1 MRNILRVAVLLI
13 ATAQPALTQGGGRG
27 GGRGAPPPVRD
38 TTGAVRKTPTGAIL
52 DFVNQDI
59 GEVLR
64 AIAEAGNLP
73 VSFSRMPSNVRVSLR
88 VQQQM
93 TLEVAS
99 EVLKSLA
106 EMNGFTV
113 TVTPAL
119 ITVLGPVPIPPPQQ
133 LTPQQMLAQ
142 MQQQRVL
149 TVNQIRLKHATATT
163 LAPVLMSLFTGT
175 GTGGFNA
182 GVNNGR
188 GGITAPGVTQ
198 PFNNAAAA
206 GGGGGGA
213 GRGGRGAGAAG
224 AGGGG
229 RGAAGGAN
237 PIFNLG
243 GAGGAGGIQQALQQA
258 FGVGGLGVVR
268 PFSDMRIIG
277 EPTTNSLLVFSTA
290 EDFAVLQQLVTGV
303 DLRPLQ
309 VLIEV
314 TIAQVQRTH
323 DLDAGISGVDAKSK
337 VTQGK
342 STTGATTF
350 NTTTDTLALLPSAA
364 SARDFIYQLTGG
376 NGATS
381 YKVAMNALQ
390 TRGDV
395 RVSSMPLIIAQ
406 NNVQAIL
413 NVGSSVPFVQVS
425 QTVPNDPT
433 GRVQTVQYQNVGT
446 TLTIT
451 PTINQDG
458 YVNMSVQQTND
469 DVTNNLLFDAPII
482 NNRQATTQV
491 FVRDGQTT
499 VIGGLTDNTTNN
511 STSGIPFLSR
521 IPIIGGF
528 LFGNTTRH
536 KDETELYLL
545 LTPHIISSDE
555 DLDRVRN
562 AVKNSSELLKNT
574 PLNGINTG
582 GDTIHVG
589 APAKKPPTDTVKKK
603 GGGTAGDS
611 VPPSPG
617 VPGMFSP
624 LH

>member
-38 TTGAVRKTPTGAIL
+38 TTGAVRQTPTGAIL

>member
-1 MRNILRVAVLLI
+1 M
-13 ATAQPALTQGGGRG
+13 
-27 GGRGAPPPVRD
+27 
-38 TTGAVRKTPTGAIL
+38 
-52 DFVNQDI
+52 
-59 GEVLR
+59 
-64 AIAEAGNLP
+64 
-73 VSFSRMPSNVRVSLR
+73 
-88 VQQQM
+88 
-93 TLEVAS
+93 
-99 EVLKSLA
+99 
-106 EMNGFTV
+106 
-113 TVTPAL
+113 
-119 ITVLGPVPIPPPQQ
+119 
-133 LTPQQMLAQ
+133 
-142 MQQQRVL
+142 
-149 TVNQIRLKHATATT
+149 
-163 LAPVLMSLFTGT
+163 
-175 GTGGFNA
+175 
-182 GVNNGR
+182 
-188 GGITAPGVTQ
+188 
-198 PFNNAAAA
+198 
-206 GGGGGGA
+206 
-213 GRGGRGAGAAG
+213 
-224 AGGGG
+224 
-229 RGAAGGAN
+229 
-237 PIFNLG
+237 
-243 GAGGAGGIQQALQQA
+243 
-258 FGVGGLGVVR
+258 VR